1 MDLGQQNL
9 LAVFSRFH
17 GPVRRVL
24 EVLLVGVV
32 AILAARLAWLLI
44 SPTDSVAKQVDRPL
58 PSPIQSTASGV
69 SVTTDRSVLIQDNPF
84 QQGAVEDIIE
94 DVPETNLNLRLN
106 GLRMSGEGGASGNAI
121 IETPDGV
128 GKNYRVGDEIIPG
141 VTLERILSDRV
152 IIIRDGATETLMLGG
167 RVAGLSVISDG
178 SQAVAP
184 SASPSI
190 ERGNSRTSLPPISG
204 RISGPEILFAAVS
217 PVPVQTSGRVVGYRL
232 NPRGDVGIMREAGL
246 EPGDVLVRVDGADV
260 GEFDID
266 EVLDRLSGVETT
278 ILQVERN
285 GTARTI
291 RLEFGG

>member
-9 LAVFSRFH
+9 LAALSRFH
-17 GPVRRVL
+17 GPVRRAL
-24 EVLLVGVV
+24 ELMLVGFIAV
-32 AILAARLAWLLI
+32 LAARVAWLI
-44 SPTDSVAKQVDRPL
+44 IAPTDSVAKQVDRPL
-58 PSPIQSTASGV
+58 PSPIQATASGV
-69 SVTTDRSVLIQDNPF
+69 SVSTDRTVLIRENPF
-84 QQGAVEDIIE
+84 QQGEVDEIIE

-106 GLRMSGEGGASGNAI
+106 GLRMSGEGGVSGNAI
-121 IETPDGV
+121 IETPDGI
-128 GKNYRVGDEIIPG
+128 GKNYRIGDEIIPG

-184 SASPSI
+184 DANPSI
-190 ERGNSRTSLPPISG
+190 ESGNSSSSLPPLTG
-204 RISGPEILFAAVS
+204 RIAGPEVLFTAVRAE
-217 PVPVQTSGRVVGYRL
+217 PVQAAGRVTGYRL
-232 NPRGDVGIMREAGL
+232 NPRGDAGLMREAGL